1 MLHTIGSHGPTY
13 YNRYP
18 AAFRKF
24 TPTCDTNEI
33 QGCTREQLTNTY
45 DNTILYVDYVVD
57 KAIKLLQSKQD
68 KFTTSLVYLS
78 DHGESLGED
87 GVYLHGLPYSIA
99 PDTQKHVPMALWL
112 SADYQQRYGISA
124 HCPLLLQGLIL
135 AMQSEGYVCDGVSTA
150 HEAALSLASNHY
162 SLIVLDLGLPD
173 EDGLHFLSRM
183 RREKMTQP
191 VLILTA
197 RDTLEDRISGLD
209 TGADDYLVKP
219 FALEEL
225 NARIRALLRRH
236 NNQGDNEISVGNL
249 RLNVTRR
256 LVWLG
261 ETALDLTPKEYALL
275 SRLMMKAG
283 SPVHREI
290 LYNDIYSWDNEP
302 ATNTLEVHIHNLREK
317 IGKSRIRTVRGFG
330 YMLAN
335 NIDTE

>member
-1 MLHTIGSHGPTY
+1 MRILLVEDDKLIGDGIKAGLSKMGFSIDWFTAGLEGKNALYSAPY
-13 YNRYP
+13 D
-18 AAFRKF
+18 AA
-24 TPTCDTNEI
+24 I
-33 QGCTREQLTNTY
+33 
-45 DNTILYVDYVVD
+45 
-57 KAIKLLQSKQD
+57 
-68 KFTTSLVYLS
+68 
-78 DHGESLGED
+78 
-87 GVYLHGLPYSIA
+87 
-99 PDTQKHVPMALWL
+99 
-112 SADYQQRYGISA
+112 
-124 HCPLLLQGLIL
+124 
-135 AMQSEGYVCDGVSTA
+135 
-150 HEAALSLASNHY
+150 
-162 SLIVLDLGLPD
+162 LDLTLPGI
-173 EDGLHFLSRM
+173 DGLDIL
-183 RREKMTQP
+183 REWRDKVRHEP

>member
-1 MLHTIGSHGPTY
+1 M
-13 YNRYP
+13 
-18 AAFRKF
+18 K
-24 TPTCDTNEI
+24 
-33 QGCTREQLTNTY
+33 
-45 DNTILYVDYVVD
+45 ILV
-57 KAIKLLQSKQD
+57 I
-68 KFTTSLVYLS
+68 
-78 DHGESLGED
+78 ED
-87 GVYLHGLPYSIA
+87 DA
-99 PDTQKHVPMALWL
+99 
-112 SADYQQRYGISA
+112 
-124 HCPLLLQGLIL
+124 LLLQGLIL

-173 EDGLHFLSRM
+173 GDGLHFLSRM

-197 RDTLEDRISGLD
+197 
-209 TGADDYLVKP
+209 